1 MNYMQNKTPEE
12 RKAIAAKRVAT
23 RQANIAKRIA
33 EEEARQKAEE
43 EEARQKAAEEAQKAA
58 EEAQKAAEEAQKE
71 AQPETQTPPKAQ
83 TQIVKQAPLKIP
95 EEASPQLEAT
105 FKFLNLFHS

>member
-33 EEEARQKAEE
+33 EQEAMEL
-43 EEARQKAAEEAQKAA
+43 
-58 EEAQKAAEEAQKE
+58 
-71 AQPETQTPPKAQ
+71 
-83 TQIVKQAPLKIP
+83 QANGLYQMT
-95 EEASPQLEAT
+95 S
-105 FKFLNLFHS
+105 